1 MNQAEI
7 PNPDA
12 SRARSVA
19 FDLIRFIAALIVVI
33 DHFAFSSH
41 SVGRTELHSS
51 LLAPVIRYGY
61 VALDVFFIISGYFIM
76 QTAEGRDWRS
86 FAVARISRVYPALI
100 ACATLTFLGSRILR
114 ASTYR
119 SIGVLDFLGNVTGL
133 VLIPGIGQQ
142 IQVVD
147 VVYWTIQI
155 EIAFYLIVGVGL
167 AIGLVQRRLLGVL
180 LALCLISMIA
190 GALIPGRHLVLL
202 GVQWFSRF
210 VFGGALFL
218 LARRD
223 RSAPTLALG
232 AGSLLLMLVAV
243 WQGSVQRVQL
253 EHTPFNPV
261 IGCALA
267 LAAAAVLSWFALRP
281 TRSQSTR
288 IALAGGIAY
297 PLYLVHHQL
306 GCAIARAL
314 GLGDS
319 LAAVLG
325 MTVVMVLL
333 AALLHRVV
341 EQPLIPRLRRA
352 LAAVLLRHRTGLL
365 TDPSINTSL
374 RTIS

>member
-12 SRARSVA
+12 SRGRSIA

-61 VALDVFFIISGYFIM
+61 VALDVFFIVSGYFIM
-76 QTAEGRDWRS
+76 QTAQGRDWRS
-86 FAVARISRVYPALI
+86 FAIARVSRVYPALI
-100 ACATLTFLGSRILR
+100 ACASLTFLGSRILS
-114 ASTYR
+114 AYTYR
-119 SIGVLDFLGNVTGL
+119 SIGVLDFIGNITGL

-167 AIGLVQRRLLGVL
+167 AIGLVQRPLLGALLGLCLASMIARAFFPGRNLVL
-180 LALCLISMIA
+180 LAV
-190 GALIPGRHLVLL
+190 P
-202 GVQWFSRF
+202 WFSRF
-210 VFGGALFL
+210 VFGGVLFL

-223 RSAPTLALG
+223 RSAPILALG
-232 AGSLLLMLVAV
+232 AGSLLLMLVSV

-253 EHTPFNPV
+253 EHTPFNPF

-267 LAAAAVLSWFALRP
+267 LAAAAMLGWFVLRP
-281 TRSQSTR
+281 TRLQSTR
-288 IALAGGIAY
+288 IAFAGGIAY

-319 LAAVLG
+319 LAGVLG
-325 MTVVMVLL
+325 MTVVMVLV
-333 AALLHRVV
+333 AALIHRVV

-352 LAAVLLRHRTGLL
+352 LARSLLPHRSSLL
-365 TDPSINTSL
+365 TDPSINISP
-374 RTIS
+374 RTVS